1 MSNTAPHLTGDVR
14 GDAAGPPPNE
24 GGATQAL
31 HAAGRP
37 SGDPQGPGSLRPVR
51 VLVGLALAL
60 GVSLAVAHGLLNQ
73 ALETL
78 STERAD
84 RQALVSLRALED
96 LVQRAGGSG
105 DSVRA
110 VLDAWKQQLPPGS
123 AVRVIAFSGIQLEA
137 STFPEDQ
144 GERAA
149 PRRLSRE
156 EKPLYDRGQRLRAAV
171 ETNREEGAARKLEVE
186 SETLPNGGRLL
197 SAPVEVDGAVV
208 GTVELATGTLEAPLT
223 ARLRDVLLWFVLPL
237 LLLGAAVKGVS
248 RQGVLVGLSVA
259 ALVVGLGGYAS
270 YSLGR
275 LDQEVRATQGLVAGK
290 LEAMAQQAQAV
301 MTERQL
307 ATEPALQPGNWDS
320 DAYRRPLGLVTPAG
334 EVNEAVVA
342 ARVAELQSGAR
353 RAFGLLGAL
362 ALTLLLFIGMGGLA
376 RTVETVVEHRDAYL
390 YIAPAMVGMVLLVF
404 FPFFYGITLSFTD
417 SNLYN
422 TGQSLTDI
430 WIGLRNY
437 VEILGDFNIARRE
450 PDGTLVFNYL
460 NFYYTL
466 FFTVVWTLTN
476 VVIGVTVGLA
486 LALMLNVQ
494 GLAMRPVYRVLLIL
508 PWAMP
513 NYITALIWK
522 GMFHQQFGVI
532 NHVIRMFGGQGLS
545 WFDTPFSAFITVLS
559 TNSWLSFPFMMVVS
573 LGALTS
579 IPAELYEAARVD
591 GASRWQQFTAITLPS
606 LKPALVPAI
615 ILSVVWTFN
624 QFNVIFLVSEGEPSN
639 STEILITQAFKYAFQ
654 RYRYGYAAAYSTVI
668 FGILLLYSVVQNR
681 MSRATEAA

>member
-1 MSNTAPHLTGDVR
+1 VSNTAPRHPLDER
-14 GDAAGPPPNE
+14 
-24 GGATQAL
+24 GATEAL
-31 HAAGRP
+31 HTAGQP
-37 SGDPQGPGSLRPVR
+37 SGGPQGPGAPRRVR
-51 VLVGLALAL
+51 VLVGLSLAL
-60 GVSLAVAHGLLNQ
+60 GLSLVLAQGLLAQ

-105 DSVRA
+105 ESVRA
-110 VLDAWKQQLPPGS
+110 VVSVWEKQLPAGS

-137 STFPEDQ
+137 STFPQDQ

-171 ETNREEGAARKLEVE
+171 ETNREEGTARKLEI
-186 SETLPNGGRLL
+186 ETEALPEGGRLL
-197 SAPVEVDGAVV
+197 SAPVEVEGSVV
-208 GTVELATGTLEAPLT
+208 GMVEMAIAPL
-223 ARLRDVLLWFVLPL
+223 AAPLRPDTGAALLWFLVPL
-237 LLLGAAVKGVS
+237 ALCSGAAFVVR
-248 RQGVLVGLSVA
+248 RQGVLVAVSVV
-259 ALVVGLGGYAS
+259 ALAVGLGGYAS
-270 YSLGR
+270 YSLGT
-275 LDQEVRATQGLVAGK
+275 LNAEVRGTQVLVAGQVR
-290 LEAMAQQAQAV
+290 AMSRQAQAV
-301 MTERQL
+301 MVERQL
-307 ATEPALQPGNWDS
+307 AAEPALQPGNWDA
-320 DAYRRPLGLVTPAG
+320 DHFRRPLGLVTPAG
-334 EVNEAVVA
+334 EVSEAAVA
-342 ARVAELQSGAR
+342 THLGGLRSGAG
-353 RAFGLLGAL
+353 RALGGLGVLSL
-362 ALTLLLFIGMGGLA
+362 ALLLFIGMGGLA
-376 RTVETVVEHRDAYL
+376 RTVETVIEHREAYL
-390 YIAPAMVGMVLLVF
+390 YIAPAMVGMVVLVF

-422 TGQSLTDI
+422 TARPLSDI
-430 WIGLRNY
+430 WVGLRNY
-437 VEILGDFNIARRE
+437 VEILGDFNIARRAQ
-450 PDGTLVFNYL
+450 DGSLVFNYL

-466 FFTVVWTLTN
+466 FFTVVWTVTN
-476 VVIGVTVGLA
+476 VAIGVTVGLV

-494 GLAMRPVYRVLLIL
+494 GLALRPVYRVLLIL

-522 GMFHQQFGVI
+522 GMFHQQFGVV
-532 NHVIRMFGGQGLS
+532 NHVIRMFGGQGLA
-545 WFDTPFSAFITVLS
+545 WYDTPVSSFFTALA
-559 TNSWLSFPFMMVVS
+559 TNGWLSFPFMMVVS

-591 GASRWQQFTAITLPS
+591 GASRWQQFTAITLPA

-624 QFNVIFLVSEGEPSN
+624 MFNIIFLVTEGEPSN
-639 STEILITQAFKYAFQ
+639 STEILVTQAYKFAFQ

-668 FGILLLYSVVQNR
+668 FGILLLYSLVQNR

>member
-1 MSNTAPHLTGDVR
+1 MT
-14 GDAAGPPPNE
+14 
-24 GGATQAL
+24 
-31 HAAGRP
+31 GRP
-37 SGDPQGPGSLRPVR
+37 SGDPRGPGTTRPVR
-51 VLVGLALAL
+51 VLVGLCLAL
-60 GVSLAVAHGLLNQ
+60 GLSLAVAHGLLAQ
-73 ALETL
+73 ALETV

-96 LVQRAGGSG
+96 LVQRAGGAG

-110 VLDAWKQQLPPGS
+110 VVSVWKEQLPPGS

-171 ETNREEGAARKLEVE
+171 ETNREEGTARKVEVE
-186 SETLPNGGRLL
+186 TEALPNGGRQL

-208 GTVELATGTLEAPLT
+208 GMVELAIAPLAAPLAPST
-223 ARLRDVLLWFVLPL
+223 GSALMWFLAPL
-237 LLLGAAVKGVS
+237 ALCGAASLVVR
-248 RQGVLVGLSVA
+248 RQG
-259 ALVVGLGGYAS
+259 ALVAVSAVALAVGLGGYAS
-270 YSLGR
+270 YSREL
-275 LDQEVRATQGLVAGK
+275 LSVEVRQTQTVVAGQ
-290 LEAMAQQAQAV
+290 LRAMSERAQAV

-307 ATEPALQPGNWDS
+307 AVEPALQPGTWDA
-320 DAYRRPLGLVTPAG
+320 DHFRRPLGLVTPAG
-334 EVNEAVVA
+334 AVNEAVVS
-342 ARVAELQSGAR
+342 ARVGELSSGVG
-353 RAFGLLGAL
+353 RALGSLGVLSL
-362 ALTLLLFIGMGGLA
+362 ALLLFIGMGGLA
-376 RTVETVVEHRDAYL
+376 RTVSTVVEYRDAYL
-390 YIAPAMVGMVLLVF
+390 YIAPAMVGMVVLVF

-422 TGQSLTDI
+422 TSQPLADI
-430 WIGLRNY
+430 WVGLRNY
-437 VEILGDFNIARRE
+437 VEILGDFNIAKRAQ
-450 PDGTLVFNYL
+450 DGSLVFNYL

-466 FFTVVWTLTN
+466 FFTVVWTVTN
-476 VVIGVTVGLA
+476 VTIGVTVGLV

-494 GLAMRPVYRVLLIL
+494 GLALRPVYRVLLIL

-522 GMFHQQFGVI
+522 GMFHQQFGVV
-532 NHVIRMFGGQGLS
+532 NHVLRMFGGQGLA
-545 WFDTPFSAFITVLS
+545 WYDTPTSSFFTALA
-559 TNSWLSFPFMMVVS
+559 TNGWLSFPFMMVVS

-579 IPAELYEAARVD
+579 IPMELYEAARVD
-591 GASRWQQFTAITLPS
+591 GATRWQQFTAITLPS

-624 QFNVIFLVSEGEPSN
+624 MFNIIFLVTEGEPSN
-639 STEILITQAFKYAFQ
+639 STEILVTQAYKFAFQ